1 MAQIKIDGATENTE
15 AEYEAFVEKFKPKKT
30 TDDCYT
36 PPEVYDAVAAFVA
49 NEYALD
55 KKNFVR
61 PFWPGG
67 DYQRH
72 EYGPD
77 SVVVDNPPFS
87 IITSICK
94 WYQDNGIKFFL
105 FAPGLTLFNSIR
117 HDGVCAVVSDSEIF
131 YENGARVRTDFLTN
145 LDSAKVR
152 TAPALTWA
160 LEDVEKARQA
170 KTKLPVYHYP
180 VECLTR
186 SKVALLARGYSDF
199 KLVPKECKVIRALDN
214 QHKHKKTIYGAGVL
228 IGEAAQERYKTAM
241 KNSCNR
247 ETYVWQLSEREKE
260 IVKNLGES

>member
-1 MAQIKIDGATENTE
+1 MAQIKIDSTTENAE
-15 AEYEAFVEKFKPKKT
+15 AEYEAFVEKFKSKKT

-36 PPEVYDAVAAFVA
+36 PPEVYNAVAAFVA

-55 KKNFVR
+55 KKKFVR

-67 DYQRH
+67 DYQRY
-72 EYGPD
+72 EYKPGD
-77 SVVVDNPPFS
+77 IVVDNPPFS

-105 FAPGLTLFNSIR
+105 FAPALTLFNSIR
-117 HDGVCAVVSDSEIF
+117 YDGVCAVVSNNEIV
-131 YENGARVRTDFLTN
+131 YENRAKVRTDFLTN

-152 TAPALTWA
+152 TAPALTRA

-170 KTKLPVYHYP
+170 KNKLPVYHYP
-180 VECLTR
+180 VECLTW
-186 SKVALLARGYSDF
+186 SKVALLARCYSDF
-199 KLVPKECKVIRALDN
+199 KLVPKECKVIRVLDS
-214 QHKHKKTIYGAGVL
+214 QRPHKKTLFGAGVL

-241 KNSCNR
+241 NNYKR

-260 IVKNLGES
+260 IVKTLSP